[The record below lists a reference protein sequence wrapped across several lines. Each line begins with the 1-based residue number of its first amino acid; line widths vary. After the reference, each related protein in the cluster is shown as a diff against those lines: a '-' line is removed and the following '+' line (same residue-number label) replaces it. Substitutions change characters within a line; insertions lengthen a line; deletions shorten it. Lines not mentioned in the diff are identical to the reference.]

1 MPIGIAGGVFFFLLL
16 LRVPVAFV
24 LLGAAM
30 SGLLAM
36 GMPLGIVMRRLFTG
50 IDTFV
55 YLAIPLFILTGN
67 IMAEAGIMKRIVG
80 FTDLLI
86 GRFRGG
92 LAHSNVMASM
102 IFGGISGVAVADVS
116 ALGSILIPAMEE
128 DGYDLPFSAAITATS
143 SLQGPII
150 PPSVLAVVYAAIMG
164 ESVGALFAL
173 GLPMGI
179 LIGITDMIIVH
190 ILAKRRNYPKKDIKV
205 TFREALVVFKDA
217 FLALLTPVILI
228 GGIIFGVFSPTE
240 AAGVGAFYAGL
251 VALTVFKLP
260 LGKLPK
266 VLVDT
271 AVTTAAVMLLV
282 AAATVFSWFLT
293 VSGTATIIVNGISA
307 ITTNPIA
314 VLLLANVFLLL
325 LGMFV
330 DAGPSLII
338 AAPLLYPLLVGELGL
353 HPLHFA
359 MIVMFNVCLGT
370 VTPPVGVALFAAASI
385 AKIPL
390 ERVARAAVPMLML
403 DIGALMFI
411 TFVPQALMWIPRV
424 LGFIK

>member
-1 MPIGIAGGVFFFLLL
+1 MALGIAVLVFFFLLFL
-16 LRVPVAFV
+16 GVPVAFV
-24 LLGAAM
+24 LLGAAI

-67 IMAEAGIMKRIVG
+67 VMAKAGIMRRIVR

-86 GRFRGG
+86 GRFQGG
-92 LAHSNVMASM
+92 LAHSNVLASM

-128 DGYDLPFSAAITATS
+128 AGYDLPFSAAITATS

-164 ESVGALFAL
+164 ESVGALFSL
-173 GLPMGI
+173 GIPMGI
-179 LIGITDMIIVH
+179 LIGVTDMIVVH
-190 ILAKRRNYPKKDIKV
+190 ILAKRRNYPKKETHATLKDAV
-205 TFREALVVFKDA
+205 VVFKDA

-228 GGIIFGVFSPTE
+228 GGIILGIFSPTE
-240 AAGVGAFYAGL
+240 AAGVGALYALL
-251 VALTVFKLP
+251 VALLVFKLP
-260 LGKLPK
+260 LVQLPK
-266 VLVDT
+266 ILLDT
-271 AVTTAAVMLLV
+271 VVTTAAVMLLV
-282 AAATVFSWFLT
+282 ASATVFSWFLT
-293 VSGTATIIVNGISA
+293 VSGAANMVVSGISA
-307 ITTNPIA
+307 ITTNWIA
-314 VLLLANVFLLL
+314 ILLMANVFLLI

-338 AAPLLYPLLVGELGL
+338 AAPLLYPLLVGKLGL

-370 VTPPVGVALFAAASI
+370 VTPPVGVGLFAAAGI
-385 AKIPL
+385 AKLPL
-390 ERVARAAVPMLML
+390 ERVARAALPMLTL
-403 DIGALMFI
+403 DVGALMFI
-411 TFVPQALMWIPRV
+411 TFVPQALMWVPRM

>member
-1 MPIGIAGGVFFFLLL
+1 MAIGVAGGVFFFLLL

-92 LAHSNVMASM
+92 LAHSNVLASM

-190 ILAKRRNYPKKDIKV
+190 ILAKRRNYPKKAIKV
-205 TFREALVVFKDA
+205 TFGEALTVFKDA

-228 GGIIFGVFSPTE
+228 GGIIFGIFSPTE
-240 AAGVGAFYAGL
+240 AAGVGAFYACL
-251 VALTVFKLP
+251 VALCIFKLSP
-260 LGKLPK
+260 AKLPK
-266 VLVDT
+266 ILIDT

-293 VSGTATIIVNGISA
+293 VSGTANVIVEGISS
-307 ITTNPIA
+307 ITANPIA
-314 VLLLANVFLLL
+314 ILLLANLFLLL

-390 ERVARAAVPMLML
+390 ERVARAAVPMLLL
-403 DIGALMFI
+403 DVGALMFI